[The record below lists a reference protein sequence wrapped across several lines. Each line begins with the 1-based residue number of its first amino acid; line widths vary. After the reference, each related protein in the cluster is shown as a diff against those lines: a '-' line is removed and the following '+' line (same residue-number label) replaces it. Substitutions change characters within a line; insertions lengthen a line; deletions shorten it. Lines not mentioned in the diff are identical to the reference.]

1 MNARY
6 NYINDALE
14 KIYADILWIEEKE
27 LRKSNFNDITIKEL
41 HAINAISMYEHQTAS
56 QVAKNLHL
64 SPGTLTSTVDRLC
77 KKGYVERI
85 RQDSDRRVI
94 RLGLTR
100 KGRLVFR
107 AHEAF
112 HQMMVKSFLK
122 GLDENETAT
131 IEKSI
136 RNLEEFLKEHS

>member
-6 NYINDALE
+6 DYINDALE

-27 LRKSNFNDITIKEL
+27 LRKSYFNDITIKEL
-41 HAINAISMYEHQTAS
+41 HAINAISMYDHQTAS
-56 QVAKNLHL
+56 QVAKKLHL

-112 HQMMVKSFLK
+112 HKMMVKSFLK
-122 GLDENETAT
+122 DLDENETAT

>member
-6 NYINDALE
+6 DYINDALE

-41 HAINAISMYEHQTAS
+41 HAINAISMYDHQTAS
-56 QVAKNLHL
+56 QVAKKLHL

-112 HQMMVKSFLK
+112 HKMMVKSFLK
-122 GLDENETAT
+122 DLDENETAT